1 MAQKKPPKRKPATGR
16 GLLREVA
23 YLHADESEALEKEA
37 RRQRCSKS
45 EVIRRL
51 IREHFRIED

>member
-1 MAQKKPPKRKPATGR
+1 MAPKKPPERKPATGR

-23 YLHADESEALEKEA
+23 YLHPDEAEALENEA
-37 RRQRCSKS
+37 HRQRCSKS

-51 IREHFRIED
+51 IRQHFEIED